1 LRNINEAEERSKQ
14 LLDNVVK
21 NYKIFIDTCSLLDIY
36 ADKFWQNILP
46 LLQRERKSIIIPY
59 RVYEEVDKYASDP
72 QLCVQKK
79 PSGQDLNSRALKAKK
94 AIVTLQNAGIV
105 EIFGNKNDNFADN
118 VFQTVFTQF
127 RLKYNLLLITQDN
140 DLAIDILNI
149 SKSKSVNS
157 KNQILVK
164 KINKYGYLS
173 SIGTFV
179 QKPQQQ
185 FSSQSMTVESVDI
198 PDSERFAFAKEI
210 VSISGKISVSYI
222 PKEGDVAT
230 AERNGQR
237 RPVKLITALNS
248 GGEGTIFTTD
258 IPNVVA
264 KVYKQEKI
272 DKLKLEKIKLMLTK
286 DIDCPG
292 VCFPIALLYNTK
304 NEFVG
309 YLMEKAQGTDL
320 QKCVFIPKLLN
331 KRFPNWKK
339 TDTVA
344 LCVTILRKLKYLH
357 DRNIILG
364 DINPNNILVVSPTE
378 VYFVDTD
385 SYQIE
390 GFPCPV
396 GTINFT
402 APEIQRKRYDTF
414 LRTMGNE
421 RFAVAT
427 LLFMIMLP
435 GKPPYSLQGGEN
447 QIDNIIN
454 GDFPYAS
461 GERSTGKAP
470 VGMWRYCWSHLPR
483 YIKDDFYE
491 TFRKDGKHCTERT
504 RYSTGDWLIKFE
516 RYLDLLKSGK
526 LAMQDEE
533 SMELF
538 PSRLKKNINATYI
551 KCRLCGNDVDEDR
564 TEQGICQDC
573 LQKGKVYHCKNCGR
587 ELIYTNYQKLIK
599 KLRKYELCREC
610 YENSIMVYTRLRC
623 TDCGKMFEVN
633 YGEKDFYESKGWQL
647 PKRCAN
653 CRGNNKS
660 GSPTQQSST
669 PKSSGS
675 AGSGRLCFITTAV
688 CKYCGKPDDCY
699 ELETLRSF
707 RDNWLLTQPSG
718 SAIIEEYY
726 RIAPI
731 IVTTIDAS
739 GEQKAIY
746 KNILDKYI
754 LPCIRLIELGAYSTC
769 RDLYIEM
776 VNSLK
781 DKYVKE

>member
-1 LRNINEAEERSKQ
+1 MRNINEAEERSKQ

-564 TEQGICQDC
+564 TEQGI
-573 LQKGKVYHCKNCGR
+573 
-587 ELIYTNYQKLIK
+587 
-599 KLRKYELCREC
+599 
-610 YENSIMVYTRLRC
+610 
-623 TDCGKMFEVN
+623 
-633 YGEKDFYESKGWQL
+633 
-647 PKRCAN
+647 
-653 CRGNNKS
+653 
-660 GSPTQQSST
+660 
-669 PKSSGS
+669 
-675 AGSGRLCFITTAV
+675 
-688 CKYCGKPDDCY
+688 
-699 ELETLRSF
+699 
-707 RDNWLLTQPSG
+707 
-718 SAIIEEYY
+718 
-726 RIAPI
+726 
-731 IVTTIDAS
+731 
-739 GEQKAIY
+739 
-746 KNILDKYI
+746 
-754 LPCIRLIELGAYSTC
+754 
-769 RDLYIEM
+769 
-776 VNSLK
+776 
-781 DKYVKE
+781 